1 VNQRLDRLLL
11 ALIAV
16 LAVALVWVVSGTL
29 QPRVVKA
36 GDKAPDF
43 KITTEDGRTVTRAN
57 FGGKVLVL
65 NFWASWCAPCVN
77 EAPSLEAFERQMG
90 PQGVVVLGV
99 SIDTN
104 EKRYRQFLERFRI
117 TFPTARD
124 PEANLS
130 ASYGTFLIPETYVID
145 STGRVRLKIISDQN
159 WMDPDFVA
167 RVKAML

>member
-1 VNQRLDRLLL
+1 M
-11 ALIAV
+11 
-16 LAVALVWVVSGTL
+16 
-29 QPRVVKA
+29 
-36 GDKAPDF
+36 
-43 KITTEDGRTVTRAN
+43 
-57 FGGKVLVL
+57 VL

-77 EAPSLEAFERQMG
+77 EAPSLQAFERQMG
-90 PQGVVVLGV
+90 PLGVVVLGV

-104 EKRYRQFLERFRI
+104 EKRYRQFLERFHI

-145 STGRVRLKIISDQN
+145 STGQVREKIISDQN
-159 WMDPDFVA
+159 WMAPDFVA

>member
-1 VNQRLDRLLL
+1 MG
-11 ALIAV
+11 LIAV

-36 GDKAPDF
+36 GDHAPDF
-43 KITTEDGRTVTRAN
+43 KITTDDGRTVTRAN

-65 NFWASWCAPCVN
+65 NFWASWCAPCVS

-104 EKRYRQFLERFRI
+104 EKRYRQFLERFHI

-145 STGRVRLKIISDQN
+145 SAGRVREKIISDQN
-159 WMDPDFVA
+159 WMAPDFVA